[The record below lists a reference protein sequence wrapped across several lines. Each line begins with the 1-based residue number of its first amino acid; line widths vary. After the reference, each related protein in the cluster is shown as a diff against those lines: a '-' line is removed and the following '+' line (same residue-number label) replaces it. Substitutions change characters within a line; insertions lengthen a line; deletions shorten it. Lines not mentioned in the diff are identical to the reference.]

1 MNQDQNDQMNPEFL
15 PESLCLFPHTIK
27 PSYVLQRQLN
37 SSWCCQFLTFCFSSV
52 AVLFLL
58 YCSSVPYICECI
70 FHFHHIASA
79 LGFSFQFFCF
89 LFCFGFFCVVFF
101 GFVLLFFSFFFFFF
115 LLFFSPHSP
124 GCLVPSTATAAAD
137 DATHTAPQPP
147 PPSLPP
153 SFSQAL
159 LRSPLPSLPYLF
171 SPSCLSY
178 SLLSATLGASRG
190 IVMPAA
196 STAGFA
202 PIIATPTPVKSDV
215 PLVQD
220 AAGNTFFAFSPCPV
234 PSSVPTHPPR
244 VFSLHLWVGRAAKV
258 TLCLIKCFWGP
269 IRACSCS
276 LLTQ

>member
-1 MNQDQNDQMNPEFL
+1 MPCATKATL
-15 PESLCLFPHTIK
+15 PSAETSCLFLMLSVPH
-27 PSYVLQRQLN
+27 L
-37 SSWCCQFLTFCFSSV
+37 
-52 AVLFLL
+52 LFLL
-58 YCSSVPYICECI
+58 CYSSVSYICECI

-79 LGFSFQFFCF
+79 LGFSFQFLFFFVCLVF
-89 LFCFGFFCVVFF
+89 L
-101 GFVLLFFSFFFFFF
+101 FVLLFVFWFFFSLFFLFF

-137 DATHTAPQPP
+137 DATHNAPQPQ

-159 LRSPLPSLPYLF
+159 LRSPLPTLPCLF

-178 SLLSATLGASRG
+178 SLLSATLGSSRG

-196 STAGFA
+196 STTGFS

-220 AAGNTFFAFSPCPV
+220 AAGNTSLLSLLVSCAHLLPHSPCLHFFLCTFGSVKKHTSLCVLFNFTQGPV
-234 PSSVPTHPPR
+234 HAYSSC
-244 VFSLHLWVGRAAKV
+244 W
-258 TLCLIKCFWGP
+258 
-269 IRACSCS
+269 
-276 LLTQ
+276 LTQ

>member
-1 MNQDQNDQMNPEFL
+1 MPL
-15 PESLCLFPHTIK
+15 K
-27 PSYVLQRQLN
+27 PPYLLQRQP
-37 SSWCCQFLTFCFSSV
+37 FLFLMLSV
-52 AVLFLL
+52 PHLLFLL
-58 YCSSVPYICECI
+58 CYSSVSYICECI

-79 LGFSFQFFCF
+79 LGFSFQFFFFLFFLIFFC
-89 LFCFGFFCVVFF
+89 LFCFGFVVLFCFF
-101 GFVLLFFSFFFFFF
+101 PFF

-137 DATHTAPQPP
+137 DATHNAPQPQ

-159 LRSPLPSLPYLF
+159 LRSPLPTLPYLF

-178 SLLSATLGASRG
+178 SLLSATLGSSRG

-196 STAGFA
+196 STTGFS

-220 AAGNTFFAFSPCPV
+220 AAGNTSLLFSLSVLCPS
-234 PSSVPTHPPR
+234 PSPLTLPTF
-244 VFSLHLWVGRAAKV
+244 FSLHLWVSKKAYV
-258 TLCLIKCFWGP
+258 TLCLI
-269 IRACSCS
+269 
-276 LLTQ
+276 

>member
-1 MNQDQNDQMNPEFL
+1 ML
-15 PESLCLFPHTIK
+15 SVPH
-27 PSYVLQRQLN
+27 L
-37 SSWCCQFLTFCFSSV
+37 
-52 AVLFLL
+52 LFLL
-58 YCSSVPYICECI
+58 CYSSVSYICECI
-70 FHFHHIASA
+70 FHFHHTASA

-89 LFCFGFFCVVFF
+89 FCFILVFF
-101 GFVLLFFSFFFFFF
+101 VCFGLVLLFCLVFFPFF

-124 GCLVPSTATAAAD
+124 GCLVPPTATAAAD
-137 DATHTAPQPP
+137 DATHNAPQPQ

-159 LRSPLPSLPYLF
+159 LRSPLPTLPYLF

-178 SLLSATLGASRG
+178 SLLSATLGSSRG

-196 STAGFA
+196 STTGFS

-220 AAGNTFFAFSPCPV
+220 AAGNTSLLSLLVSSDHLLPHSPCPRFFFCTFG
-234 PSSVPTHPPR
+234 SVKKHT
-244 VFSLHLWVGRAAKV
+244 SLCVLFNFIQVHAYSF
-258 TLCLIKCFWGP
+258 C
-269 IRACSCS
+269 